1 VVEREKRGAFRHRLE
16 RLRHDPEILIAIG
29 LVCVVAVIGIARIS
43 DYATTIDEWN
53 ADDFG
58 RKALAWYTSGFT
70 DRAMFTD
77 VEETLWYYGPW
88 FHMLT
93 TAVQALGF
101 GEHWDVRHAM
111 TFLCGL
117 SGIALLLPMGRL
129 VAGRWAGLAAIVL
142 CLTTGYLYG
151 SLFFTPIDVPF
162 LFAMIAATLSI
173 MLMADSTV
181 PSWRASIGAGLLT
194 GLAIA
199 TRSSGAITQA
209 YLVGA
214 MGLCAAEALVTRKNA
229 AGDLARIAVRTVVAL
244 VAGWLFAFCLWPWL
258 QIGNPIR
265 QFAEAFR
272 YFANH
277 PASWRMPYWGMTV
290 TTNHLPWHYV
300 PGQLAARLP
309 LEFLLLIVVAMVLG
323 IYGAFSRLDRRAL
336 QERKSWASAVARLVT
351 RDCRQVLIL
360 GGATF
365 FPVLAVIA
373 DGSTLYNGLRHIL
386 FVIPLLA
393 VVAAAGFT
401 RLLPTLSRTPII
413 STAVI
418 GTYIGVQIAVLAALH
433 PLEYI
438 GFNPLVGGVPG
449 AYKRF
454 DMDYWGAAAT
464 TALRRLE
471 ATTPSVEG
479 TPPSLLIC
487 IPWRQ
492 SETATMYRR
501 PWRLETDPAKAD
513 YIIATEPGPDCAVGQ
528 PVVLIDEVKRFGRAF
543 AWTYQRRPGAAVLSA
558 APYP

>member
-1 VVEREKRGAFRHRLE
+1 VAERVKRGASGYWLE
-16 RLRHDPEILIAIG
+16 RLRHDPESLIA
-29 LVCVVAVIGIARIS
+29 VALICAVAIIGIAYVS
-43 DYATTIDEWN
+43 DYAITIDEWN
-53 ADDFG
+53 ADDYG

-93 TAVQALGF
+93 SAVQALGF
-101 GEHWDVRHAM
+101 GEHWDVRHAL

-117 SGIALLLPMGRL
+117 SGVAMLLPMGRL

-162 LFAMIAATLSI
+162 LFAMIAATLGI
-173 MLMADSTV
+173 MLMANRTV
-181 PSWRASIGAGLLT
+181 PSWRASIAAGLLT

-214 MGLCAAEALVTRKNA
+214 MGLCAAEAIVTRKNV
-229 AGDLARIAVRTVVAL
+229 AGDLARIALRSVVAL
-244 VAGWLFAFCLWPWL
+244 AAGWLLAFCLWPWL
-258 QIGNPIR
+258 QVGNPFR

-277 PASWRMPYWGMTV
+277 PGTYYLPHWGTLL
-290 TTNHLPWHYV
+290 TSNHLPWSYV
-300 PGQLAARLP
+300 PGELLARLP
-309 LEFLLLIVVAMVLG
+309 EGFLLLLAVGVVLG
-323 IYGAFSRLDRRAL
+323 VHRLFAAPAKLPRGTIGHL
-336 QERKSWASAVARLVT
+336 LT
-351 RDCRQVLIL
+351 RDSRQLPIVA
-360 GGATF
+360 GATF
-365 FPVLAVIA
+365 LPILFVIV
-373 DGSTLYNGLRHIL
+373 DGSTLYNGIRHVL
-386 FVIPLLA
+386 FVIPMLA
-393 VVAAAGFT
+393 VVAGAGFAWSLKWL
-401 RLLPTLSRTPII
+401 RRVRTIAGP
-413 STAVI
+413 AVAA
-418 GTYIGVQIAVLAALH
+418 YIGIQVYILAALH

-438 GFNPLVGGVPG
+438 AFDSLAGGVHG
-449 AYKRF
+449 AYQRF
-454 DMDYWGAAAT
+454 SLDYWGAAAT

-471 ATTPSVEG
+471 RTRPAVEG

-492 SETATMYRR
+492 SETASMYRR

-513 YIIATEPGPDCAVGQ
+513 YIIATEPDPGCAVGQ

-543 AWTYQRRPGAAVLSA
+543 AWVYQRRPGVAALSA